1 MSNARGVN
9 ARGALGRYGEELAAR
24 RLTEAGM
31 TVLERNWR
39 CGRTGE
45 IDIVARDGDALV
57 VCEVKTRR
65 AGAFEHPMAAVT
77 PTKADRLRG
86 LARTL
91 AAGTRRGPTGRR
103 PHRRRGR
110 RPPRARRTRRGARTG
125 GGLMGFARTCSVAL
139 VGVEGVI
146 VEVQAD
152 LEPGVAAFT
161 LVGLPDKSLTESKD
175 RVRAAVVNSGAE
187 WPQKKLTVGL
197 SPASVP
203 KAGSGFD
210 LAVACAVL
218 GASERI
224 DPRMLSDIVM
234 IGELGLDGRV
244 RPVRGILPAVLA
256 AAEAGYEQV
265 VVPECAAAEASL
277 VPGVSVLGVRTLRQL
292 IAVLAD
298 EPVPDEEPDE
308 GRPDPLMAGLRLPGT
323 GAATGMHTVGAAQQD
338 QGHDLADVVGQ
349 LAART
354 AVEVAAAGGHHLF
367 LEGPPGAGKTM
378 LAERLPAILPSLAKE
393 ESLEVTAVHSV
404 AGLLPAGKPLVDVPP
419 YCAPHHSATM
429 QALVGGGQGVARP
442 GAVSLAHR
450 GVLFLDET
458 PEFSSQALDAL
469 RQPLEAGHVVI
480 ARSAGVVRFPAK
492 FLMVLAANPCPCG
505 RFSRTD
511 DLCECP
517 PAAIRRYQARLSGP
531 LLDRVDLR
539 VEVDRVTRSELSQ
552 SAARGE
558 STAVVAER
566 VRAARE
572 RAALRLAGTLWRTN
586 SEVPGR
592 ELRSRWHAAPGAMDE
607 AERSLE
613 RGLLT
618 ARGLDRVLRVAW
630 TIADLVGHDRPDAAD
645 VNLALQLRTGVPRGM
660 PMAIGALT

>member
-1 MSNARGVN
+1 
-9 ARGALGRYGEELAAR
+9 
-24 RLTEAGM
+24 
-31 TVLERNWR
+31 
-39 CGRTGE
+39 
-45 IDIVARDGDALV
+45 
-57 VCEVKTRR
+57 
-65 AGAFEHPMAAVT
+65 
-77 PTKADRLRG
+77 
-86 LARTL
+86 
-91 AAGTRRGPTGRR
+91 
-103 PHRRRGR
+103 
-110 RPPRARRTRRGARTG
+110 
-125 GGLMGFARTCSVAL
+125 MGFARTCSVAL
-139 VGVEGVI
+139 VGVEGVV

-161 LVGLPDKSLTESKD
+161 LVGLPDKSLTESRD

-218 GASERI
+218 GAAERI
-224 DPRMLSDIVM
+224 DPRVLADIVM

-256 AAEAGYEQV
+256 AADAGYEQV

-277 VPGVSVLGVRTLRQL
+277 VPGVSVLGVRSLRQL

-298 EPVPDEEPDE
+298 EPVPDEEPDVQ
-308 GRPDPLMAGLRLPGT
+308 GRPDPLLAGLRVPGT
-323 GAATGMHTVGAAQQD
+323 GAATGMHSMGAAQYD
-338 QGHDLADVVGQ
+338 TGHDLADVVGQ
-349 LAART
+349 NSART
-354 AVEVAAAGGHHLF
+354 AAEVAAAGGHHLF

-378 LAERLPAILPSLAKE
+378 LAERLPAILPGLSRQ

-404 AGLLPAGKPLVDVPP
+404 AGLLPPGKPLIDTAP

-429 QALVGGGQGVARP
+429 QALVGGGPGVARP

-450 GVLFLDET
+450 GILFLDET
-458 PEFSSQALDAL
+458 PEFSSHALDAL
-469 RQPLEAGHVVI
+469 RQPLESGHVVI

-505 RFSRTD
+505 RFSQRDTH
-511 DLCECP
+511 CECP
-517 PAAIRRYQARLSGP
+517 PSAIRRYQARLSGP

-539 VEVDRVTRSELSQ
+539 VEVDPVTRAELTDRG
-552 SAARGE
+552 ARGE
-558 STAVVAER
+558 TTATVADR
-566 VRAARE
+566 VRAARQ
-572 RAALRLAGTLWRTN
+572 RAAARLADTPWRTN

-607 AERSLE
+607 AERNLE
-613 RGLLT
+613 RGVLT

-630 TIADLVGHDRPDAAD
+630 TIADLVGHDRPNATD
-645 VNLALQLRTGVPRGM
+645 VALALQLRTGVPRGV
-660 PMAIGALT
+660 PMTIGASA

>member
-1 MSNARGVN
+1 
-9 ARGALGRYGEELAAR
+9 
-24 RLTEAGM
+24 
-31 TVLERNWR
+31 
-39 CGRTGE
+39 
-45 IDIVARDGDALV
+45 
-57 VCEVKTRR
+57 
-65 AGAFEHPMAAVT
+65 
-77 PTKADRLRG
+77 
-86 LARTL
+86 
-91 AAGTRRGPTGRR
+91 
-103 PHRRRGR
+103 
-110 RPPRARRTRRGARTG
+110 
-125 GGLMGFARTCSVAL
+125 MGFARTCSVAL
-139 VGVEGVI
+139 VGVEGVV

-161 LVGLPDKSLTESKD
+161 LVGLPDKSLTESRD

-203 KAGSGFD
+203 KSGSGFD
-210 LAVACAVL
+210 LAVAAAVL
-218 GASERI
+218 GAAERI
-224 DPRMLSDIVM
+224 DPRVLADILM

-265 VVPECAAAEASL
+265 VVPDCAAAEASL
-277 VPGVSVLGVRTLRQL
+277 VPGVSILGVRSLRQL

-298 EPVPDEEPDE
+298 EPVPEEEQDRQ
-308 GRPDPLMAGLRLPGT
+308 GGPDPLMAGLRMPGT
-323 GAATGMHTVGAAQQD
+323 GAATGMHSMGAAQHD
-338 QGHDLADVVGQ
+338 HDHDLADVVGQ
-349 LAART
+349 TSART

-378 LAERLPAILPSLAKE
+378 LAERLPAILPRLGRA

-404 AGLLPAGKPLVDVPP
+404 AGLLPPGKPLIDVAP

-429 QALVGGGQGVARP
+429 QALVGGGPGVARP

-458 PEFSSQALDAL
+458 PEFSSHALDAL

-480 ARSAGVVRFPAK
+480 ARSAGVVRFPAR

-505 RFSRTD
+505 RFSQKD
-511 DLCECP
+511 DLCECS
-517 PAAIRRYQARLSGP
+517 PASIRRYQARLSGP

-539 VEVDRVTRSELSQ
+539 VEVDRVTRREL
-552 SAARGE
+552 AGDGTRGD
-558 STAVVAER
+558 STATVADR
-566 VRAARE
+566 VRGARE
-572 RAALRLAGTLWRTN
+572 RAAARLSGTPWRSN

-592 ELRSRWHAAPGAMDE
+592 ELRSRWYAAPGALE
-607 AERSLE
+607 AAERCLE
-613 RGLLT
+613 RGVLT

-630 TIADLVGHDRPDAAD
+630 TVADLVGHDRPDAGD
-645 VNLALQLRTGVPRGM
+645 VALALQLRTGVPRGV
-660 PMAIGALT
+660 PMALGALT

>member
-1 MSNARGVN
+1 
-9 ARGALGRYGEELAAR
+9 
-24 RLTEAGM
+24 
-31 TVLERNWR
+31 
-39 CGRTGE
+39 
-45 IDIVARDGDALV
+45 
-57 VCEVKTRR
+57 
-65 AGAFEHPMAAVT
+65 
-77 PTKADRLRG
+77 
-86 LARTL
+86 
-91 AAGTRRGPTGRR
+91 
-103 PHRRRGR
+103 
-110 RPPRARRTRRGARTG
+110 
-125 GGLMGFARTCSVAL
+125 MGFARTCSVAL
-139 VGVEGVI
+139 VGVEGVV

-161 LVGLPDKSLTESKD
+161 LVGLPDKSLSESRD

-203 KAGSGFD
+203 KGGSGFD

-218 GASERI
+218 GACERI
-224 DPRMLSDIVM
+224 DPRVLADIVM

-256 AAEAGYEQV
+256 AADAGYEQV

-277 VPGVSVLGVRTLRQL
+277 VPGVSVLGVRSLRQL

-298 EPVPDEEPDE
+298 EPVPEEEPDE
-308 GRPDPLMAGLRLPGT
+308 RGRPDPLLAGLRVPGT
-323 GAATGMHTVGAAQQD
+323 GAATGMNSLDAAQHD

-349 LAART
+349 ISART

-378 LAERLPAILPSLAKE
+378 LAERLPAILPLLSRQ

-404 AGLLPAGKPLVDVPP
+404 AGLLPPGKPLIDVAP

-429 QALVGGGQGVARP
+429 QALVGGGPGVARP
-442 GAVSLAHR
+442 GAVSLSHR

-458 PEFSSQALDAL
+458 PEFSSHALDAL

-480 ARSAGVVRFPAK
+480 ARSAGVVRFPAR

-505 RFSRTD
+505 RFSQVD
-511 DLCECP
+511 DFCECP
-517 PAAIRRYQARLSGP
+517 PSAIRRYQARLSGP

-539 VEVDRVTRSELSQ
+539 VEVDRVTRAQLTQ
-552 SAARGE
+552 RGAGGE
-558 STAVVAER
+558 STTTVADR

-572 RAALRLAGTLWRTN
+572 RAAARLVSTPWRTN

-607 AERSLE
+607 AERNLE
-613 RGLLT
+613 RGVLT

-630 TIADLVGHDRPDAAD
+630 TVADLVGHDRPDATD
-645 VNLALQLRTGVPRGM
+645 VALALQLRTGVPRGV

>member
-1 MSNARGVN
+1 
-9 ARGALGRYGEELAAR
+9 
-24 RLTEAGM
+24 
-31 TVLERNWR
+31 
-39 CGRTGE
+39 
-45 IDIVARDGDALV
+45 
-57 VCEVKTRR
+57 
-65 AGAFEHPMAAVT
+65 MA
-77 PTKADRLRG
+77 
-86 LARTL
+86 
-91 AAGTRRGPTGRR
+91 
-103 PHRRRGR
+103 
-110 RPPRARRTRRGARTG
+110 
-125 GGLMGFARTCSVAL
+125 FARTCSVAL
-139 VGVEGVI
+139 VGVEGVV

-161 LVGLPDKSLTESKD
+161 LVGLPDKSLTESRD

-218 GASERI
+218 GAAERI
-224 DPRMLSDIVM
+224 DPRVLADIVM

-256 AAEAGYEQV
+256 AADAGYEQV
-265 VVPECAAAEASL
+265 VVPECAAAEAAL
-277 VPGVSVLGVRTLRQL
+277 VPGVSVLGVRSLRQL
-292 IAVLAD
+292 IALLAE
-298 EPVPDEEPDE
+298 EPVPDEAPDE
-308 GRPDPLMAGLRLPGT
+308 QGRPDPLLAGLRVPGT
-323 GAATGMHTVGAAQQD
+323 GAATGMHSLGAAQHESD
-338 QGHDLADVVGQ
+338 HDLADVVGQ
-349 LAART
+349 TAART

-378 LAERLPAILPSLAKE
+378 LAERLPSVLPRLTRE

-404 AGLLPAGKPLVDVPP
+404 AGLLPPGKPLVDIAP

-429 QALVGGGQGVARP
+429 QSLVGGGPGVPRP

-450 GVLFLDET
+450 GVLFLDEA
-458 PEFSSQALDAL
+458 PEFHSQTLDAL
-469 RQPLEAGHVVI
+469 RQPLESGHVVI
-480 ARSAGVVRFPAK
+480 ARSAGVVRFPAR

-505 RFSRTD
+505 RFSQRD
-511 DLCECP
+511 ALCECP
-517 PAAIRRYQARLSGP
+517 PSAIRRYQARLSGP

-539 VEVDRVTRSELSQ
+539 VEVDPVTRAQLV
-552 SAARGE
+552 APGARGE
-558 STAVVAER
+558 STATVADR
-566 VRAARE
+566 VRQARE
-572 RAALRLAGTLWRTN
+572 RTAARLAGTPWRTN

-592 ELRSRWHAAPGAMDE
+592 ELRSRFQAVTGAMDE

-613 RGLLT
+613 RGALT

-630 TIADLVGHDRPDAAD
+630 TVADLVGHARPDATD
-645 VNLALQLRTGVPRGM
+645 VALALHLRTGVPRGV

>member
-1 MSNARGVN
+1 
-9 ARGALGRYGEELAAR
+9 
-24 RLTEAGM
+24 
-31 TVLERNWR
+31 
-39 CGRTGE
+39 
-45 IDIVARDGDALV
+45 
-57 VCEVKTRR
+57 
-65 AGAFEHPMAAVT
+65 
-77 PTKADRLRG
+77 
-86 LARTL
+86 
-91 AAGTRRGPTGRR
+91 
-103 PHRRRGR
+103 
-110 RPPRARRTRRGARTG
+110 
-125 GGLMGFARTCSVAL
+125 MGFARTCSVAL
-139 VGVEGVI
+139 VGVEGVV

-161 LVGLPDKSLTESKD
+161 LVGLPDKSLTESRD
-175 RVRAAVVNSGAE
+175 RVRAAVVNSGAQ

-203 KAGSGFD
+203 KSGSGFD
-210 LAVACAVL
+210 LAVAAAVL
-218 GASERI
+218 GAAERV
-224 DPRMLSDIVM
+224 DPRVLADIVM

-244 RPVRGILPAVLA
+244 RPVRGVLPAVLA
-256 AAEAGYEQV
+256 AADAGYEQV

-277 VPGVSVLGVRTLRQL
+277 VPGVSVLGVRSLRQL

-298 EPVPDEEPDE
+298 EPVPDEEQDE
-308 GRPDPLMAGLRLPGT
+308 QGRPDPLLAGLRVPGT
-323 GAATGMHTVGAAQQD
+323 GAATGMHGIGAAQHD
-338 QGHDLADVVGQ
+338 HGHDLADVVGQ
-349 LAART
+349 TSART

-378 LAERLPAILPSLAKE
+378 LAERLPAILPRLGRQ

-404 AGLLPAGKPLVDVPP
+404 AGLLPPGKPLIDVAP

-429 QALVGGGQGVARP
+429 QALVGGGQGIARP
-442 GAVSLAHR
+442 GAVSLSHR

-458 PEFSSQALDAL
+458 PEFNSQALDAL

-505 RFSRTD
+505 RFSKRD

-517 PAAIRRYQARLSGP
+517 PSAIRRYQARLSGP

-539 VEVDRVTRSELSQ
+539 VEVDRITRTQLT
-552 SAARGE
+552 AVGARGE
-558 STAVVAER
+558 STATVADR

-572 RAALRLAGTLWRTN
+572 RAVQRLTGTPWCTN

-592 ELRSRWHAAPGAMDE
+592 ELRSRWYAMPGAMDE
-607 AERSLE
+607 AERNLE
-613 RGLLT
+613 RGVLT

-630 TIADLVGHDRPDAAD
+630 TVADLVGHDRPDATD
-645 VNLALQLRTGVPRGM
+645 VALALQLRTGVPRGV

>member
-1 MSNARGVN
+1 
-9 ARGALGRYGEELAAR
+9 
-24 RLTEAGM
+24 
-31 TVLERNWR
+31 
-39 CGRTGE
+39 
-45 IDIVARDGDALV
+45 
-57 VCEVKTRR
+57 
-65 AGAFEHPMAAVT
+65 
-77 PTKADRLRG
+77 
-86 LARTL
+86 
-91 AAGTRRGPTGRR
+91 
-103 PHRRRGR
+103 
-110 RPPRARRTRRGARTG
+110 
-125 GGLMGFARTCSVAL
+125 MGFARTCSVAL
-139 VGVEGVI
+139 VGVEGVV

-161 LVGLPDKSLTESKD
+161 LVGLPDKSLTESRD

-218 GASERI
+218 GAAERI
-224 DPRMLSDIVM
+224 DPRVLADIVM

-256 AAEAGYEQV
+256 AADAGYEQV

-277 VPGVSVLGVRTLRQL
+277 VPGVSVLGVRSLRQL

-308 GRPDPLMAGLRLPGT
+308 AGRPDPLLAGLRVPGT
-323 GAATGMHTVGAAQQD
+323 GAATGMHSMGAAQLD

-349 LAART
+349 RSART

-378 LAERLPAILPSLAKE
+378 LAERLPAILPRLSRE
-393 ESLEVTAVHSV
+393 DSLEVTAVHSV
-404 AGLLPAGKPLVDVPP
+404 AGLLPAGKPLVDVAP

-429 QALVGGGQGVARP
+429 QALVGGGGGVARP
-442 GAVSLAHR
+442 GAVSLSHR

-458 PEFSSQALDAL
+458 PEFSSHALDAL

-505 RFSRTD
+505 RFSLTD
-511 DLCECP
+511 SLCECP
-517 PAAIRRYQARLSGP
+517 PSAIRRYQARLSGP

-539 VEVDRVTRSELSQ
+539 VEVDRVTRSELSG
-552 SAARGE
+552 RGGPGE
-558 STAVVAER
+558 STAAVADR
-566 VRAARE
+566 VREARA
-572 RAALRLAGTLWRTN
+572 RALARLAGTPWRTN

-607 AERSLE
+607 AERNLE
-613 RGLLT
+613 LGVLT

-630 TIADLVGHDRPDAAD
+630 TVADLSGHDRPDAAD
-645 VNLALQLRTGVPRGM
+645 FALALQLRTGVPRGV

>member
-1 MSNARGVN
+1 
-9 ARGALGRYGEELAAR
+9 
-24 RLTEAGM
+24 
-31 TVLERNWR
+31 
-39 CGRTGE
+39 
-45 IDIVARDGDALV
+45 
-57 VCEVKTRR
+57 
-65 AGAFEHPMAAVT
+65 
-77 PTKADRLRG
+77 
-86 LARTL
+86 
-91 AAGTRRGPTGRR
+91 
-103 PHRRRGR
+103 
-110 RPPRARRTRRGARTG
+110 
-125 GGLMGFARTCSVAL
+125 MGFARTCSVAL
-139 VGVEGVI
+139 VGVEGVV

-161 LVGLPDKSLTESKD
+161 LVGLPDKSLTESRD

-203 KAGSGFD
+203 KSGSGFD
-210 LAVACAVL
+210 LAVAASVL
-218 GASERI
+218 GAAERI
-224 DPRMLSDIVM
+224 DPRVLADIVM

-277 VPGVSVLGVRTLRQL
+277 VPGVSVLGVRSLRQL

-298 EPVPDEEPDE
+298 EPVPEEDQDRP
-308 GRPDPLMAGLRLPGT
+308 GGPDPLLAGLRMPGT
-323 GAATGMHTVGAAQQD
+323 GAATGMHGMGAAHHD
-338 QGHDLADVVGQ
+338 HEHDLADVVGQ
-349 LAART
+349 TSART
-354 AVEVAAAGGHHLF
+354 AVEVAAAGRHHLF

-378 LAERLPAILPSLAKE
+378 LAERLPAILPRLDRT

-404 AGLLPAGKPLVDVPP
+404 AGLLPPGKPLVDVAP

-429 QALVGGGQGVARP
+429 QSLVGGGPGVARP

-458 PEFSSQALDAL
+458 PEFSSHALDAL

-480 ARSAGVVRFPAK
+480 ARSAGVVRFPAR

-505 RFSRTD
+505 RFSQRD

-517 PAAIRRYQARLSGP
+517 PASVRRYQARLSGP

-539 VEVDRVTRSELSQ
+539 VEVDRVTRRELAGGS
-552 SAARGE
+552 ARGD
-558 STAVVAER
+558 STATVADR
-566 VRAARE
+566 VRGARE
-572 RAALRLAGTLWRTN
+572 RAAARLAGTPWRTN
-586 SEVPGR
+586 SEIPGR
-592 ELRSRWHAAPGAMDE
+592 ELRSRWHAAPGALDD
-607 AERSLE
+607 AERCLE
-613 RGLLT
+613 RGVLT

-630 TIADLVGHDRPDAAD
+630 TVADLVGHDRPDAGD
-645 VNLALQLRTGVPRGM
+645 VALALQLRTGVPRGV
-660 PMAIGALT
+660 PMALGALT

>member
-1 MSNARGVN
+1 
-9 ARGALGRYGEELAAR
+9 
-24 RLTEAGM
+24 
-31 TVLERNWR
+31 
-39 CGRTGE
+39 
-45 IDIVARDGDALV
+45 
-57 VCEVKTRR
+57 
-65 AGAFEHPMAAVT
+65 
-77 PTKADRLRG
+77 
-86 LARTL
+86 
-91 AAGTRRGPTGRR
+91 
-103 PHRRRGR
+103 
-110 RPPRARRTRRGARTG
+110 
-125 GGLMGFARTCSVAL
+125 MGFARTCSVAL
-139 VGVEGVI
+139 VGVEGVV

-161 LVGLPDKSLTESKD
+161 LVGLPDKSLTESRD
-175 RVRAAVVNSGAE
+175 RVRAAVVNSGGE

-224 DPRMLSDIVM
+224 DPRVLADIVM

-256 AAEAGYEQV
+256 AADAGYEQV

-292 IAVLAD
+292 VAVLAD
-298 EPVPDEEPDE
+298 EPVPDEEPHE
-308 GRPDPLMAGLRLPGT
+308 PGRPDPLLAGLRVPGT
-323 GAATGMHTVGAAQQD
+323 GAATGMHSAGAAQQD
-338 QGHDLADVVGQ
+338 HGHDLADVVGQ
-349 LAART
+349 TSART

-378 LAERLPAILPSLAKE
+378 LAERLPAVLPRLARE

-404 AGLLPAGKPLVDVPP
+404 AGLLPPGKPLIDVAP

-429 QALVGGGQGVARP
+429 QALVGGGNGIARP
-442 GAVSLAHR
+442 GAVSLSHR

-458 PEFSSQALDAL
+458 PEFNTQALDAL

-505 RFSRTD
+505 RFSQTD
-511 DLCECP
+511 DFCECP
-517 PAAIRRYQARLSGP
+517 PSAIRRYQARLSGP

-539 VEVDRVTRSELSQ
+539 VQVDRVTRDQL
-552 SAARGE
+552 AGRGARGE
-558 STAVVAER
+558 TTAVVADR
-566 VRAARE
+566 VRAARQ
-572 RAALRLAGTLWRTN
+572 RAATRFAGTPWRTN

-592 ELRSRWHAAPGAMDE
+592 ELRSRWHAVSGAMDE

-613 RGLLT
+613 RGVLT

-630 TIADLVGHDRPDAAD
+630 TVADLVGHDRPDATD
-645 VNLALQLRTGVPRGM
+645 VALALQLRTGVPRGV